1 MAETEGQLV
10 AWPRNQRNP
19 LTEGNRLHR
28 LRVAS
33 RHRAYEIAEFCEVD
47 RRTYLAWEQGRSP
60 IPEMPRALLSDLY
73 GVSVAHIMGV
83 DVDPPFIAS
92 SR

>member
-19 LTEGNRLHR
+19 LTEGNRLRR

-33 RHRAYEIAEFCEVD
+33 RKRAYEIAEFCEVD
-47 RRTYLAWEQGRSP
+47 RRTYLRWEQNRQP
-60 IPEMPRALLSDLY
+60 VPEAVRAWLSDLY
-73 GVSVAHIMGV
+73 GVSIRYLMGV
-83 DVDPPFIAS
+83 DEPVY
-92 SR
+92 RH